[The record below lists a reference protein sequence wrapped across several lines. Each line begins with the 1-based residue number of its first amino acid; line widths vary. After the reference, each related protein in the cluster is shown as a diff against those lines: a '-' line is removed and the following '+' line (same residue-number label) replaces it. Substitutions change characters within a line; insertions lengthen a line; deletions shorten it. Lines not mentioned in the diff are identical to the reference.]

1 MYKQITIAIDDGHG
15 VETAGKRTPLFAN
28 GKFMHENEFNNAVA
42 QLVKINLERCGFKT
56 IMVAPSDKDIPLAE
70 RTAAANS
77 AKADFYISIH
87 ANAMTGSWGEAS
99 GIETYH
105 YPGSTKG
112 QAAAEIIH
120 KQLIKGTP
128 LKDRCVKSA
137 KFYVLK
143 YTNMPAV
150 LVECGFMDNLKEATL
165 LLSGAYR
172 KECADEISK
181 GICEYFKVAWVE
193 EKLETDVKQAI
204 EILEQKGFINK
215 PDYWLS
221 CVGKVRYLDNLLIKI
236 AEEMNGGRE

>member
-1 MYKQITIAIDDGHG
+1 MYIIAIDDGHG
-15 VETAGKRTPLFAN
+15 AETAGKRTPLFAD

-56 IMVAPSDKDIPLAE
+56 ILVAQTDKDTPLSE
-70 RTAAANS
+70 RTSTANN

-87 ANAMTGSWGEAS
+87 ANAASGSWGDAN
-99 GIETYH
+99 GIETY
-105 YPGSTKG
+105 YYSESVKG

-128 LKDRCVKSA
+128 LKDRGFKPA

-143 YTNMPAV
+143 YTNMPSV
-150 LVECGFMDNLKEATL
+150 LVECGFMDNLQEATL

-172 KECADEISK
+172 KECADEIGK

-204 EILEQKGFINK
+204 EILVEKGFINK

-221 CVGKVRYLDNLLIKI
+221 CLGKVRYLDNLLIKI
-236 AEEMNGGRE
+236 AEEMNGGKE